1 MTKTHGPTAEL
12 APKVDAAVG
21 TSMDVNIIN
30 DLESLQIRSS
40 RHRCVREYH
49 HVYYMHEPQVY
60 ICSV

>member
-21 TSMDVNIIN
+21 TSMDVNIIK

-40 RHRCVREYH
+40 RHRCV
-49 HVYYMHEPQVY
+49 
-60 ICSV
+60 